1 MTFSIDVALITIFI
15 LLAISIAII
24 NIVQFSKLTREE
36 QVEAILKV
44 IKVEVIKLMAD
55 AELDWRHIE
64 KAGEIKKAEV
74 ISKIYDK
81 FPFLSKY
88 MNQEELL
95 KKISN
100 IIENEKERMDSI
112 INKDKE
118 SK

>member
-1 MTFSIDVALITIFI
+1 MTFSIDVALIAIFI

-24 NIVQFSKLTREE
+24 NIVHFSKLTREE

-55 AELDWRHIE
+55 AELDWSHIE

-81 FPFLSKY
+81 FPILSKY

-95 KKISN
+95 KRISN
-100 IIENEKERMDSI
+100 IIEKEKERMDRI